1 MFLCVPLRTMA
12 KQTYAVFL
20 TLFSAP
26 SKVQNYQNKTGE
38 KSLYQSKYV
47 LTTCLKIF
55 SNIYLYFTLY
65 L

>member
-47 LTTCLKIF
+47 LTTC
-55 SNIYLYFTLY
+55 
-65 L
+65 